1 MIKIAK
7 QSEEIPDDIFEDAP
21 SPEGNAFENYKK
33 DAEPQIDLEQGN
45 ETYMEN
51 KEFRA
56 QPVQNY
62 GARDTEEKIQEIAEL
77 IVDEKWNELTKR
89 LGNLSLWKSRV
100 ETEIT
105 AIKQEILRM
114 QGSFQ
119 NLQNAIAGKLN
130 DYNQNI
136 INVNSEMKALEG
148 VLQKIIEPLS
158 QNIKEL
164 NRISNDLKSAS
175 KSKK

>member
-1 MIKIAK
+1 MIAK
-7 QSEEIPDDIFEDAP
+7 QNEELPEEIFEEAP
-21 SPEGNAFENYKK
+21 SPQEDIGYQKEEESIKFDDKEIMPEQSYN
-33 DAEPQIDLEQGN
+33 QIAPSYNPSDVES
-45 ETYMEN
+45 
-51 KEFRA
+51 
-56 QPVQNY
+56 
-62 GARDTEEKIQEIAEL
+62 KIQEVAEL
-77 IVDEKWNELTKR
+77 IVDEKWGDLTKK
-89 LGNLSLWKSRV
+89 LGNLGLWKSRV

>member
-1 MIKIAK
+1 M
-7 QSEEIPDDIFEDAP
+7 
-21 SPEGNAFENYKK
+21 
-33 DAEPQIDLEQGN
+33 
-45 ETYMEN
+45 
-51 KEFRA
+51 
-56 QPVQNY
+56 
-62 GARDTEEKIQEIAEL
+62 
-77 IVDEKWNELTKR
+77 TKR

-175 KSKK
+175 KNKK